1 MSQQDLNAFAD
12 WLVANQSKKG
22 TPEYD
27 TVASAF
33 QELDAQ
39 LNPPN
44 TSLWVVWRQRAAHRP
59 VSLISTDGSRCSN
72 RAKDTRLLIG
82 QEPGFS
88 FEDDI
93 LNMNPRFV
101 GREQAAEMG
110 YDEAI
115 PGLGGEGFEPAS
127 RFIAEKKDALNYTP
141 AIPWNQVKA
150 DPSAANILGFMGET
164 AITSLPDMAAALI
177 SAPAYFASYISPI
190 AEERAKN
197 DGGRQVTPEDLA
209 YAAVAAVTIAKAERV
224 GAKGIFGDMTGN
236 VVTRPLKAG
245 AKEATTEAIQNPVEY
260 GAGTINTAAGFDPAV
275 AADQALAGI
284 VGGSGSG
291 AGLRATA
298 DTVKGATKDLATI
311 TR

>member
-44 TSLWVVWRQRAAHRP
+44 TSLLGGMADSALRIGQGIVDFPQTVLDAA
-59 VSLISTDGSRCSN
+59 TGQ
-72 RAKDTRLLIG
+72 KDTRLLIG

-93 LNMNPRFV
+93 LNMNPRLV

-127 RFIAEKKDALNYTP
+127 RFIAEQKEALNYTP

-236 VVTRPLKAG
+236 VVTRPPKLAQKKPQQRPFKTQSSMA
-245 AKEATTEAIQNPVEY
+245 
-260 GAGTINTAAGFDPAV
+260 PA
-275 AADQALAGI
+275 
-284 VGGSGSG
+284 
-291 AGLRATA
+291 R
-298 DTVKGATKDLATI
+298 
-311 TR
+311 